1 MDACRQIQRDYE
13 EIKREKFKKG
23 VKLEAGLLINIV
35 LKNNQSE
42 ADD

>member
-23 VKLEAGLLINIV
+23 VKLEKNLLINII
-35 LKNNQSE
+35 LKNNSNDVE
-42 ADD
+42 D